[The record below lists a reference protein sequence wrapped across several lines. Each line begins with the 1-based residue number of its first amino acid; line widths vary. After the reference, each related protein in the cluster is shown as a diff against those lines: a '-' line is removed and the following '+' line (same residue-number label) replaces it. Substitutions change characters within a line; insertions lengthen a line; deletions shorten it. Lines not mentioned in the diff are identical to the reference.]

1 MNTMTRFAK
10 PQRLTMLLAFCLAQ
24 APALAQER
32 AVPPDEVAALAAAT
46 RNYEL
51 DIEALEARGGA
62 YTAELPETLLEL
74 GLALQSQDRH
84 PEAIQHLKRGVHLA
98 RVNDGLYS
106 TAQIPLLMAE
116 INSHKAIGDYAAA
129 DQRHAYLYRVQLQSG
144 AGNGALA
151 DAYLQ
156 QADWQ
161 YDAYRLGLG
170 DYDFGRL
177 MNMWD
182 LYRLALEARAQAE
195 GDMSLALLP
204 PLQGMLHT
212 LYLISDYEFAQSFQ
226 VSNDDMAMR
235 GQLQRFNAYKS
246 QAFDRGT
253 TVITYMR
260 SIELA
265 HGREY
270 DAARTQLLLG
280 NWNLLHGKRSAAWEA
295 YAAAEQELT
304 PDLVAKYQTGSPLL
318 EPVALP
324 ELPQLRKLPP
334 AVPRD
339 EGDILLEFAVTASG
353 KVVDLERL
361 DDNEELDGTANRLM
375 RQLRRTRFRPKFE
388 AGEPVATQ
396 NIVRAFDVQ

>member
-1 MNTMTRFAK
+1 MTRFAK
-10 PQRLTMLLAFCLAQ
+10 PQRLIAPLAFCLAQ
-24 APALAQER
+24 APALAQES
-32 AVPPDEVAALAAAT
+32 AAPINDVAALAAAT
-46 RNYEL
+46 RGYEL
-51 DIEALEARGGA
+51 SVEEFEARGGA
-62 YTAELPETLLEL
+62 YAADLPETLLEL

-84 PEAIQHLKRGVHLA
+84 PEAIEYLKRGVHLT

-106 TAQIPLLMAE
+106 AAQIPLLLAE
-116 INSHKAIGDYAAA
+116 IDSHKAVGDYVAA
-129 DQRHAYLYRVQLQSG
+129 DQRHAYLYRVQLKSG
-144 AGNGALA
+144 GGNGTLA

-170 DYDFGRL
+170 DYEFGRL

-182 LYRLALEARAQAE
+182 LYRLALEERAQQD
-195 GDMSLALLP
+195 GDMSLTLLP

-212 LYLISDYEFAQSFQ
+212 LYLISEYEFEQSFQ
-226 VSNDDMAMR
+226 VNNDDIAMQ

-246 QAFDRGT
+246 QAFERGN

-260 SIELA
+260 TIELA
-265 HGREY
+265 HGLEY
-270 DAARTQLLLG
+270 DAARKQLLLG
-280 NWNLLHGKRSAAWEA
+280 NWNLLHGKRGAAWQA
-295 YAAAEQELT
+295 YGQAEKELT
-304 PDLVAKYQTGSPLL
+304 PDLVAKNQTESPLL

-324 ELPQLRKLPP
+324 ELPELRRLPP
-334 AVPRD
+334 VVPRD

-361 DDNEELDGTANRLM
+361 DDNEALDGKANRLM